1 MIFLKLDQK
10 FHVVRMSTTN
20 CTDDSSGYLTG
31 SGNDMKIVD
40 RAVKKIYRFN
50 CPNCQSRLEGE
61 SKEFE
66 DIGGKISKFFCPVC
80 KKDRYITWSD
90 LRKKTVYEGENTQ

>member
-1 MIFLKLDQK
+1 
-10 FHVVRMSTTN
+10 
-20 CTDDSSGYLTG
+20 
-31 SGNDMKIVD
+31 MKIVD
-40 RAVKKIYRFN
+40 KAVKKVYRFN

-80 KKDRYITWSD
+80 KKDRYITYG
-90 LRKKTVYEGENTQ
+90 T

>member
-1 MIFLKLDQK
+1 
-10 FHVVRMSTTN
+10 
-20 CTDDSSGYLTG
+20 
-31 SGNDMKIVD
+31 MKIVD
-40 RAVKKIYRFN
+40 RAVKKVYRFN

-90 LRKKTVYEGENTQ
+90 LRKKTVYEGREYAIITTPFMKRTYFRRIVI

>member
-1 MIFLKLDQK
+1 
-10 FHVVRMSTTN
+10 
-20 CTDDSSGYLTG
+20 
-31 SGNDMKIVD
+31 MKIVD
-40 RAVKKIYRFN
+40 RAVKKVYRFN

-80 KKDRYITWSD
+80 KNCLLYTSPSPRD
-90 LRKKTVYEGENTQ
+90 

>member
-1 MIFLKLDQK
+1 
-10 FHVVRMSTTN
+10 
-20 CTDDSSGYLTG
+20 
-31 SGNDMKIVD
+31 MKIVD
-40 RAVKKIYRFN
+40 KAVKKVYRFN

-80 KKDRYITWSD
+80 KKDRYITCRWKNKNGIQD
-90 LRKKTVYEGENTQ
+90 LKKIMWYTQHLIDHLEKKEKIEEENN

>member
-1 MIFLKLDQK
+1 
-10 FHVVRMSTTN
+10 
-20 CTDDSSGYLTG
+20 
-31 SGNDMKIVD
+31 MKIVD
-40 RAVKKIYRFN
+40 KAVKKVYRFN

-80 KKDRYITWSD
+80 KKDRYITCCQSVIIC
-90 LRKKTVYEGENTQ
+90 LSQQLALVYR

>member
-1 MIFLKLDQK
+1 
-10 FHVVRMSTTN
+10 
-20 CTDDSSGYLTG
+20 
-31 SGNDMKIVD
+31 MKIVD
-40 RAVKKIYRFN
+40 RAVKKVYRFN

-90 LRKKTVYEGENTQ
+90 LRKKTVYEVLKDETLKMRRSPNKGSFLFILG